1 MPFPADRTQ
10 RADGSPADKVRR
22 ALRPSDRSRETAG
35 NERLTGSTA
44 GVLLVLLAVE
54 GVTIVALRPLLS
66 VHVFVG
72 VLLIPPIALKL
83 ASTGYRFVRYYTRH
97 PAYHRQGPPR
107 LLLRLLAPL
116 VVASTLA
123 LFGTG
128 VALIVQGPRA
138 GVILA
143 LHKASFLVWF
153 VAMTIHVL
161 AYVLRVPAMVV
172 ADWRRPN
179 TVSGSAVRRV
189 LLLGSVAAGV
199 VLGIIALPLAHPWV
213 VGMR

>member
-1 MPFPADRTQ
+1 MPFPVDGAQ
-10 RADGSPADKVRR
+10 RAGGSPVDNVRR
-22 ALRPSDRSRETAG
+22 ALRSSDRSQETAG

-54 GVTIVALRPLLS
+54 GATIVALRPLLS

-72 VLLIPPIALKL
+72 VLLIPPIVLKL
-83 ASTGYRFVRYYTRH
+83 ASTGYRFVRYYTHH
-97 PAYHRQGPPR
+97 PAYRLQGPPR

-116 VVASTLA
+116 VVVSTLA

-143 LHKASFLVWF
+143 LHKASFIIWFLV
-153 VAMTIHVL
+153 MTIHVL
-161 AYVLRVPAMVV
+161 AYVFRVPATVV

-179 TVSGSAVRRV
+179 SVSGSAERRA
-189 LLLGSVAAGV
+189 LLLGSVAVGV
-199 VLGIIALPLAHPWV
+199 VLGIVALPFAHPWIV
-213 VGMR
+213 QMR

>member
-1 MPFPADRTQ
+1 M
-10 RADGSPADKVRR
+10 
-22 ALRPSDRSRETAG
+22 RPSDRSRETAG

>member
-1 MPFPADRTQ
+1 MPFQADRAE
-10 RADGSPADKVRR
+10 RGDDSPVDKVRR

-35 NERLTGSTA
+35 NERLTGATA

-54 GVTIVALRPLLS
+54 GATIVALRPLLS

-72 VLLIPPIALKL
+72 VLLIPPIVLKL
-83 ASTGYRFVRYYTRH
+83 ASTGYRFMRYYTRH

-128 VALIVQGPRA
+128 VALILQGPRA
-138 GVILA
+138 GVMLA
-143 LHKASFLVWF
+143 LHKASFIVWF

-161 AYVLRVPAMVV
+161 AYALRVPAMVV

-179 TVSGSAVRRV
+179 TVSGSAVRRA
-189 LLLGSVAAGV
+189 LLIGSVAAGV
-199 VLGIIALPLAHPWV
+199 VLGIVALPFAHPWIV
-213 VGMR
+213 QMR

>member
-1 MPFPADRTQ
+1 MRFQ
-10 RADGSPADKVRR
+10 ADGEQRHDSPVGQVQRG
-22 ALRPSDRSRETAG
+22 LRQSGRSGETAG
-35 NERLTGSTA
+35 NERLTGATA

-54 GVTIVALRPLLS
+54 GATIVALRPLLS

-72 VLLIPPIALKL
+72 VLLIPPIVLKL

-97 PAYHRQGPPR
+97 PAYRRQGPPR
-107 LLLRLLAPL
+107 LLLRLLGPL
-116 VVASTLA
+116 VVVSTLA

-143 LHKASFLVWF
+143 LHKASFVIWFLV
-153 VAMTIHVL
+153 MTIHVL
-161 AYVLRVPAMVV
+161 AYVLRVPAIVV

-179 TVSGSAVRRV
+179 TVSGSAVRRA

-199 VLGIIALPLAHPWV
+199 VVGIVALPLAHPWIV
-213 VGMR
+213 QMR

>member
-1 MPFPADRTQ
+1 MPFQADRAE
-10 RADGSPADKVRR
+10 RGNDSPVDKVRR
-22 ALRPSDRSRETAG
+22 VLTPSDRSRETAG

-54 GVTIVALRPLLS
+54 GATIVALRPLLS

-72 VLLIPPIALKL
+72 VLLIPPIVLKL
-83 ASTGYRFVRYYTRH
+83 ASTGYRFMRYYTRN
-97 PAYHRQGPPR
+97 PAYHRQGPPQ

-143 LHKASFLVWF
+143 LHKASFVVWF

-161 AYVLRVPAMVV
+161 AYALRIPAMLV

-179 TVSGSAVRRV
+179 TVSGSAVRRALV
-189 LLLGSVAAGV
+189 LGSVAAGV
-199 VLGIIALPLAHPWV
+199 ALGIVALPYAHPWIV
-213 VGMR
+213 QMR